1 MNFLLAKNT
10 ENLFSRTQEIF
21 KQPRNCGAWLYLILC
36 LVTLLVPNLE
46 LQGAALPAG
55 FSETDVPGPTG
66 GGWNEAVGMTFDATG
81 RTYVWEKAGRVWIK
95 EYGSNTWSTLIDI
108 SEEVGDWG
116 DYGLLGF
123 ALDPDFQA
131 NGNIYLMYEVD
142 RHYLLNFGT
151 PNYSSL
157 SNSYNAATIGRITR
171 YTARASDGFRTVD
184 LISRRILLGENKGNG
199 PPFLH
204 DSHGV
209 GSLVFGTDGTL
220 LASVGDGAS
229 YTSDDVGSAP
239 ETYYAQA
246 LSDGIIKPKENV
258 GAYRSQ
264 LVDSLSGKILRIDP
278 ATGDG
283 IPSNPFYDAANPR
296 AARSRVWALGVRNS
310 YRMTLRPNTG
320 SHFAADANPG
330 ILYIGEVGYNTWE
343 ELNVCAGP
351 GKNFGWPVFEGIE
364 VQSGYYNKSPQNQDA
379 PNPQYPS
386 AGCSQYFL
394 FRDLVKQ
401 NSSAAANQPP
411 FANPCN
417 AGQRI
422 PSSVPQFLQTTPAAD
437 WEHYTVLSR
446 TWIYNASGVAT
457 PINIGATGAPVSGPQ
472 FGGNCSIGG
481 VWYTGADF
489 PAQYKNMYFHADY
502 GEGWIKYWNF
512 DANDKPL
519 SVANFATAGGPI
531 VCLASHPIDGGL
543 YYITATTTIRKITY
557 SSNGNV
563 PPKAVAGANI
573 TYGPGP
579 LSVQFTG
586 NNSSDPEGQPLTY
599 RWNFGDGT
607 AASTAANPSHTFN
620 AAAGVPTAYQVT
632 LTVTDNVGQ
641 TSTATIIVSLNNTP
655 PAVAITSPVDRSLYP
670 MSSLST
676 YTLSANVS
684 DNESADPLLK
694 YEWKVFL
701 HHNNHEHA
709 EPIDTNHLTT
719 AVITPIGCDGNI
731 YYYRIEL
738 TVTDPAGLASTR
750 EVKIFPD
757 CGVVDTAPTISQ
769 IADQNTFRGVP
780 VGPLSFTVG
789 DGQVAAGN
797 LQFRALSSNPT
808 LVPTNNIVFGGAD
821 SNKTVTVTPVPGI
834 EGASTITIVVN
845 DGPNDVTSSFVLT
858 VAGAPPAP
866 PSLVAAYGFNEGSGS
881 SVADI
886 SGNGNSGTI
895 NAATWT
901 NAGKFGS
908 ALVFNGSS
916 SWVTINASQSL
927 ALKNGMTVEAWVYPT
942 TLSGW
947 RTIAL
952 QERPGGL
959 AYSLYAYD
967 NAPRP
972 AGYINVGGSDISASG
987 TAQPPLNAWTHLAM
1001 TYDGAALKMYVNGTL
1016 VKSTSVSGN
1025 IVSST
1030 SPLRIGGNSL
1040 WGEYFSGRIDEV
1052 RIYNRALSVGEIQ
1065 TDMTTA
1071 VDLIAVPNVVGQT
1084 QSAASGAITAAHLIV
1099 GTVTLASSA
1108 SVPAGSVISQNPV
1121 AGSQVSSGST
1131 VNLTVSSGPPPVVV
1145 PSVVGLTQVG
1155 ATNAL
1160 ASSGLLVGAT
1170 SFVTSSTVA
1179 AGNVISQSPVPGTQ
1193 VAPASAVNLV
1203 ISTGP
1208 PAPVTVPDVVGQTRQ
1223 TATNTIIASGLVVG
1237 PITNAF
1243 SSTISIGLIIS
1254 ENPAAGTS
1262 VPTGSTVYLIVSSGP
1277 PPVTVPNLVGQT
1289 QGDALTTITNVGLLI
1304 GTTSMVSS
1312 TTVAQGLV
1320 ISQLPTAGTQVA
1332 NGSAVNLVISAG
1344 PPPPVTVPDVVGQT
1358 RQVATNNLIN
1368 AGLVAGT
1375 ISTASSTTVPAG
1387 AVISENPAAGSQVP
1401 GGSAVDLTIS
1411 SGPPMVA
1418 TPNVVGQTQPT
1429 AGNTITNAGLI
1440 VGTHSDGASSTIPVG
1455 SVMIQSPTAGVQVI
1469 LGSAVNLTICTGA
1482 PPVLIAVDK
1491 LVFSDGNS
1499 TRTTAAF
1506 STSGADRILVVFASS
1521 DGPTSGGQQVTIT
1534 GAGLTW
1540 QLAKRSNVQAGSSEI
1555 WWAAA
1560 PSVLN
1565 NVTVKATQKSTGY
1578 HQSLTVVAFSG
1589 AKGVGASNVGSA
1601 STGAPSVTVTTTAAG
1616 SLVYGVGNDWDS
1628 ATGRGLPTGQA
1639 LAHQWVD
1646 TGVGDT
1652 FWVQATSS
1660 PVVTPSAVQIR
1671 DTSPT
1676 TDRWNLAGV
1685 EILGK

>member
-1 MNFLLAKNT
+1 MKSLLAKYT
-10 ENLFSRTQEIF
+10 GKSFGRSQQTFRRTA
-21 KQPRNCGAWLYLILC
+21 RANSWLC
-36 LVTLLVPNLE
+36 LVICLGTLFICNHE
-46 LQGAALPAG
+46 FQAAVVPAG
-55 FSETDVPGPTG
+55 FSEVDVPGPTG
-66 GGWNEAVGMTFDATG
+66 GDWNETVGMTFDTTG
-81 RTYVWEKAGRVWIK
+81 RMYVWEKAGRVWIK
-95 EYGSNTWSTLIDI
+95 EYGSNTWSILIDI

-131 NGNIYLMYEVD
+131 NGNIYLLYVVD

-151 PNYSSL
+151 PNYSSTK
-157 SNSYNAATIGRITR
+157 NEYNAATIGRITR
-171 YTARASDGFRTVD
+171 LTARVADGFRTVD
-184 LISRRILLGENKGNG
+184 LSTRRILVGESKGNG
-199 PPFLH
+199 PAFLH

-229 YTSDDVGSAP
+229 YNSDDVGSAP

-246 LSDGIIKPKENV
+246 LSDGIIRPKENI
-258 GAYRSQ
+258 GAYRAQ
-264 LVDSLSGKILRIDP
+264 LVDCLNGKILRIDP

-330 ILYIGEVGYNTWE
+330 ILYIGEVGYNTWD
-343 ELNVCAGP
+343 ELNVCTGP

-364 VQSGYYNKSPQNQDA
+364 VHSGYYNKSPQNQDA
-379 PNPQYPS
+379 PNPLYPS

-422 PSSVPQFLQTTPAAD
+422 PSSIPQFLQTTPAAD

-446 TWIYNASGVAT
+446 TWIYNANGVAT
-457 PINIGATGAPVSGPQ
+457 PINIGAAGAPVSGPQ

-481 VWYTGADF
+481 VWYTGIDF

-512 DANDKPL
+512 DANDKPV
-519 SVANFATAGGPI
+519 SVANFATGVGPI
-531 VCLASHPIDGGL
+531 VGLATHPIDGGL

-557 SSNGNV
+557 FSNGNV
-563 PPKAVAGANI
+563 PPKAVAGANT

-579 LSVQFTG
+579 LTVQFTG
-586 NNSSDPEGQPLTY
+586 SNSSDPEGQALTY
-599 RWNFGDGT
+599 RWDFGDGT
-607 AASTAANPSHTFN
+607 AVSTAANPTHTFN
-620 AAAGVPTAYQVT
+620 APAGVPTPYQVT

-655 PAVAITSPVDRSLYP
+655 PAVAITSPIDRSLYP
-670 MSSLST
+670 MGGLST

-684 DNESADPLLK
+684 DNESADPLFK

-701 HHNNHEHA
+701 HHNNHEHP

-738 TVTDPAGLASTR
+738 TVTDPAGLATTR
-750 EVKIFPD
+750 EVRIFPD
-757 CGVVDTAPTISQ
+757 CGIVDTAPSVSQ

-797 LQFRALSSNPT
+797 LQLRALSSNPA

-821 SNKTVTVTPVPGI
+821 SNKTITVTPVPGI
-834 EGASTITIVVN
+834 EGTSIVTIVVN
-845 DGPNDVTSSFVLT
+845 DGPNDAVRSFLLT

-916 SWVTINASQSL
+916 SWVTINASPSL

-947 RTIAL
+947 RTVAL
-952 QERPGGL
+952 QERPGAL
-959 AYSLYAYD
+959 AYSLYACD
-967 NAPRP
+967 TSLRP
-972 AGYINVGGSDISASG
+972 AGYINVGGSDIAASG
-987 TAQPPLNAWTHLAM
+987 TAQPPLNTWTHLAM
-1001 TYDGAALKMYVNGTL
+1001 TYDGVALKLYVNGTL
-1016 VKSTSVSGN
+1016 IRTTSVSGN

-1030 SPLRIGGNSL
+1030 NPLRIGGNSV

-1071 VDLIAVPNVVGQT
+1071 VDVITVPNVVGQT
-1084 QSAASGAITAAHLIV
+1084 QTAASSAITAGHLMV
-1099 GTVTLASSA
+1099 GTITLGSSSA
-1108 SVPAGSVISQNPV
+1108 VPAGSVIAQNPF
-1121 AGSQVSSGST
+1121 AGTQVSSGSA
-1131 VNLTVSSGPPPVVV
+1131 VNLTVSSGPPPVNV
-1145 PSVVGLTQVG
+1145 PNVVGLTPVG

-1160 ASSGLLVGAT
+1160 ASSGLVVGAT
-1170 SFVTSSTVA
+1170 SLATSSTVV
-1179 AGNVISQSPVPGTQ
+1179 AGNVISQSPGAGTQ
-1193 VAPASAVNLV
+1193 VAPGSAVNLL
-1203 ISTGP
+1203 ISSGP
-1208 PAPVTVPDVVGQTRQ
+1208 PQPVTVPDVVGQTRQ
-1223 TATNTIIASGLVVG
+1223 TATNTIIASGLIAG

-1243 SSTISIGLIIS
+1243 SSIVPAGLVIS
-1254 ENPAAGTS
+1254 ESPAAGVS
-1262 VPTGSTVYLIVSSGP
+1262 VPSGSTVYLIVSSGP
-1277 PPVTVPNLVGQT
+1277 PPVIVPNVVGHT
-1289 QGDALTTITNVGLLI
+1289 QGDAITTITNVGLLI
-1304 GTTSMVSS
+1304 GTTSMVTS

-1332 NGSAVNLVISAG
+1332 NGSAVNLVISTG
-1344 PPPPVTVPDVVGQT
+1344 PPAPVTVPDVVGQT
-1358 RQVATNNLIN
+1358 RQTATNSIIASGLVVGPITNAFSSTVS
-1368 AGLVAGT
+1368 AGL
-1375 ISTASSTTVPAG
+1375 
-1387 AVISENPAAGSQVP
+1387 VISENPAAGTSVP
-1401 GGSAVDLTIS
+1401 TGSTVYIIVS
-1411 SGPPMVA
+1411 SGPPPV
-1418 TPNVVGQTQPT
+1418 TVPNLVGQMQQS

-1440 VGTHSDGASSTIPVG
+1440 VGTLASGASSTTPVG
-1455 SVMIQSPTAGVQVI
+1455 SVMLQSPAAGVQVI

-1482 PPVLIAVDK
+1482 PPVTVAVDK
-1491 LVFSDGNS
+1491 LVFSDGSS

-1506 STSGADRILVVFASS
+1506 STSGADRILVAFASS

-1540 QLAKRSNVQAGSSEI
+1540 QLVKRSNTQAGSSEI

-1560 PSVLN
+1560 TSLLN

-1589 AKGVGASNVGSA
+1589 AKGIGASAVASA
-1601 STGAPSVTVTTTAAG
+1601 GTGAPSVTVTTTASN

-1628 ATGRGLPTGQA
+1628 ATARGIPAGQA

-1660 PVVTPSAVQIR
+1660 PVPTPSAVQIR